1 MSSRGKVSNLKEK
14 IIKCQDET
22 LQLLQE
28 KQMWSEKSKIMEQ
41 TEADLRRQKLCNS
54 IQPSKFEKELE
65 DLKKALRN
73 EEENESVIKEIFDRR
88 QVTFA
93 EYKKCKDLQLIKI
106 ERNLVELEEIVSD
119 ESGVNELCKRRIEM
133 EKRLKNLDVFCAAM
147 YSTLESKESSGV
159 SLLKEAKL
167 DHPGGQNG
175 QKTRKRRG
183 SKKSQ

>member
-1 MSSRGKVSNLKEK
+1 
-14 IIKCQDET
+14 
-22 LQLLQE
+22 
-28 KQMWSEKSKIMEQ
+28 MEQ

-65 DLKKALRN
+65 VLKKALKN
-73 EEENESVIKEIFDRR
+73 EEENESIKEIFDRR
-88 QVTFA
+88 QVSYA
-93 EYKKCKDLQLIKI
+93 EYKKSMDLQLIKI

-119 ESGVNELCKRRIEM
+119 ESRVNELCKRRIEM